1 MLFPRVG
8 DCPGLQQFYSCGN
21 GFRGCCSID
30 PCNPGVI
37 CPEDGDSS
45 SDSDGDRTTSPPT
58 TSRFTSGALTSTAST
73 RAAETTVPSTTDEV
87 TNETSPSSTP
97 SSSTA
102 DTAATTAAAATT
114 EDPTSENT
122 EDPTSSTTSTPA
134 TSTISSASLSPTFC
148 PDANNTV
155 FANQDNNSY
164 QLICDLGLPGETLG
178 TSEIATIDAF
188 PACISSCDDTDEC
201 VGVTFVNHESGGTCN
216 LKSAKGPF
224 ESCPDESSCTS
235 AVRLGS
241 SDSSDSASPL
251 GAALGGALGG
261 LAVLAL
267 LIALFFC
274 LRRRKRAR
282 AVDEPDYR
290 RKWDSTAD
298 ADTEPMR
305 VKDGQSVFAPF
316 GGKWRPPLG
325 VLDNWS

>member
-37 CPEDGDSS
+37 CPEDGDSP
-45 SDSDGDRTTSPPT
+45 SDSDGDRTTFPPT

-73 RAAETTVPSTTDEV
+73 RAADTTVTSTTDEV
-87 TNETSPSSTP
+87 TNETSPSPTI
-97 SSSTA
+97 SSSNTN
-102 DTAATTAAAATT
+102 TAATTAAATT
-114 EDPTSENT
+114 EDPTAANT
-122 EDPTSSTTSTPA
+122 EDLTSSTTSTPA

-178 TSEIATIDAF
+178 TSEIETIDAF
-188 PACISSCDDTDEC
+188 PACISSCDDTDDC
-201 VGVTFVNHESGGTCN
+201 VGVTFLNHESGGTCN

-224 ESCPDESSCTS
+224 ESCPDDSSCTS

-241 SDSSDSASPL
+241 SGSSDSASPL

-261 LAVLAL
+261 LAILAL

-316 GGKWRPPLG
+316 GGK
-325 VLDNWS
+325 